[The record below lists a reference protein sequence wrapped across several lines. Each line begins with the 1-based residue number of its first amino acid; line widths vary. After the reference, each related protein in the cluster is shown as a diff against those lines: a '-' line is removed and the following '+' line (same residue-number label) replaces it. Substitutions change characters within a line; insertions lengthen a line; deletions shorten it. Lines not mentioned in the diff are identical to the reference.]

1 MWLMQRH
8 VVDARLFFDYLV
20 SKDVLLT
27 AIPRYNPRPLTL
39 APVPFPMKLIRNF
52 SIIAHVDHGK
62 STLADRF
69 IQICGGLD
77 EREMENQVLDSMDL
91 ERERGITI
99 KAQSVTLRYKS
110 PDGQLY
116 QLNMIDTPG
125 HVDFSYEVS
134 RSLAACD
141 GALLVVDAAQGVEAQ
156 SVANC
161 YTALEQGLEVV
172 PVINKIDLPSA
183 DPDRVIK
190 EIEEIIGI
198 EAEDA
203 LRVSAKTGE
212 GVPDLL
218 EALIKRIPAPSGDP
232 DAPLQA
238 LIIDSWFDN
247 YVGVVSLVRVMNGA
261 MKVGDKIRVWTTGR
275 AHQIDKLGR
284 FTPKTLACNELA
296 TGEVGFVIAGIKEI
310 NGAPVGDTITLENR
324 QCAQPLEGF
333 KQIQP
338 RVFAG
343 LFTVRSDDYEAF
355 RDALSKLKLNDSA
368 LQYEP
373 EVSTALGFGFRCG
386 FLGLLH
392 MDIVQER
399 LEREYSLDLITSA
412 PTVIYEIALTNGSTI
427 NVDNPAKLPPSNE
440 IAELREPIITANIL
454 VPPEYVGAV
463 LKLCNDKR
471 GRQKK
476 MLYLGNQVSLQYEL
490 PMADVVLDFFD
501 RLKSVSR
508 GYASFDYEFSHF
520 EPAPM
525 VKLDILI
532 NGDKVDALSIIVHND
547 SAYHRGRELVDKMQ
561 ELIPRQM
568 FEVAVQAAIG
578 AHVVARA
585 TVKALRKNVI
595 AKCYGGD
602 ISRKRKLLE
611 KQKEGKKRMKQVG
624 SVEIPQEAF
633 LAVLQI
639 GKDKS

>member
-1 MWLMQRH
+1 
-8 VVDARLFFDYLV
+8 
-20 SKDVLLT
+20 
-27 AIPRYNPRPLTL
+27 
-39 APVPFPMKLIRNF
+39 MKLIRNF

-69 IQICGGLD
+69 IQLCGGL
-77 EREMENQVLDSMDL
+77 EAREMENQVLDSMDL

-99 KAQSVTLRYKS
+99 KAQSVSLRYRAK
-110 PDGQLY
+110 DGETY

-161 YTALEQGLEVV
+161 YTAIEQGLEVV

-183 DPDRVIK
+183 DPDKVIK

-198 EAEDA
+198 EASDA

-212 GVPDLL
+212 GVADLL
-218 EALIKRIPAPSGDP
+218 EELVRRVPPPQGDP

-247 YVGVVSLVRVMNGA
+247 YVGVVSLVRVMNGSL
-261 MKVGDKIRVWTTGR
+261 KVGTKMRMWSTGR
-275 AHQIDKLGR
+275 AHTIDKLGR
-284 FTPKTLACNELA
+284 FTPKSLGSDALL

-310 NGAPVGDTITLENR
+310 NGAPVGDTITNDGR
-324 QCAQPLEGF
+324 PCSAPLEGF
-333 KQIQP
+333 KQVQP

-343 LFTVRSDDYEAF
+343 VFPVQSDDYEPF
-355 RDALSKLKLNDSA
+355 RDALAKLKLNDSA
-368 LQYEP
+368 LHYEP

-399 LEREYSLDLITSA
+399 LEREYNLELITSA
-412 PTVIYEIALTNGSTI
+412 PTVIYEILRTDGTTI
-427 NVDNPAKLPPSNE
+427 YVDNPSKLPPSNE
-440 IAELREPIITANIL
+440 IDELREPIITANIL
-454 VPPEYVGAV
+454 LPPEHVGSV
-463 LKLCNDKR
+463 IKLCTEKR
-471 GRQKK
+471 GKQTKL
-476 MLYLGNQVSLQYEL
+476 LYVGNQVSMQYEL
-490 PMADVVLDFFD
+490 PLGEVVLDFFD

-508 GYASFDYEFSHF
+508 GYASFDYEFNRF
-520 EPAPM
+520 EHAPV
-525 VKLDILI
+525 VKLDVLI
-532 NGDKVDALSIIVHND
+532 NGDRVDALSMIVHRDN
-547 SAYHRGRELVDKMQ
+547 AYQRGRELVDKMQ

-568 FEVAVQAAIG
+568 FEVAIQAAIG
-578 AHVVARA
+578 SAIVARA
-585 TVKALRKNVI
+585 SVKALRKNVT

-602 ISRKRKLLE
+602 LSRKRKLLE

-633 LAVLQI
+633 LAVLQV
-639 GKDKS
+639 GKEK